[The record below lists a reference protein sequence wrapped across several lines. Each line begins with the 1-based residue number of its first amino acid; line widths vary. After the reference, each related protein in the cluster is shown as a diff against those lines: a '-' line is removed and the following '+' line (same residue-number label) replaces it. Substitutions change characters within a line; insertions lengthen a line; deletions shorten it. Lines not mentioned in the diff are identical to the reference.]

1 MGKWGFLTNHAHV
14 LIQVAR
20 NPRSTN
26 REIAIATG
34 ITERAAISVLH
45 DLRGAGIV
53 STRRDGRQNVNQVDP
68 IVLAKHR
75 PWGASDMEIPE
86 ALVEATLR
94 GLASV
99 AAQGANSDQPGSDL
113 A

>member
-1 MGKWGFLTNHAHV
+1 V

-26 REIAIATG
+26 REIALAAG

-45 DLRGAGIV
+45 DLRGAGV
-53 STRRDGRQNVNQVDP
+53 VHTRREGRQNVNQVDP
-68 IVLAKHR
+68 AALVKHR

-86 ALVEATLR
+86 ALIEATLR
-94 GLASV
+94 GLAGV
-99 AAQGANSDQPGSDL
+99 AAQGANSGQPESEL